1 MSIQPF
7 QYNSP
12 TLNYKYTSNCFT
24 ESYHRGVIKLSRKP
38 KTEANDY
45 ACLTLVCPLKR
56 GINYTLTVSFK
67 IKTASHHIDFCLLSG
82 DRKRIQKIGEYSISK
97 DDARRW
103 TSFSVN
109 FKPNA
114 DGYIYFGFRGGLL
127 YGLGNFI
134 MIDALHIYE
143 SADSSPRMSAQ
154 FDSLKKL
161 INDNYKREQFIHWNE
176 MKAEGE
182 TSLDAKKRFF
192 MSLKTE
198 DEIMLA
204 LQKSLTVLLEEFG
217 RICRENDIDYWLD
230 FGTLLG
236 AVRHGGFIPWDDDI
250 DVGMIRKDVDKL
262 EKVLKN
268 CDTFI
273 KLDKYYCID
282 RDTCNIVRIVFK
294 EENIKAFVDIFLYD
308 FVDSS
313 DPAATTAK
321 QREIRAHFSDDM
333 LKYKCVNNDP
343 TLSYWEN
350 RRIFDKDTIALIDG
364 EVARL
369 NDELGVTADK
379 GSHIMWSIDN
389 VSVYAEKPGCVV
401 PYDRV
406 FPLKKLVF
414 DGVEYSAPNDWETKL
429 FERYG
434 DIYTFPANMN
444 HSHVPRTDEQFQ
456 KFLFIV
462 NKYYKK

>member
-12 TLNYKYTSNCFT
+12 VLNYKYTSNCFT

-45 ACLTLVCPLKR
+45 ACLTLACPLKR
-56 GINYTLTVSFK
+56 GISYTLTVSFK
-67 IKTASHHIDFCLLSG
+67 IKTVSHHIDFCILSG
-82 DRKRIQKIGEYSISK
+82 DRKRIQKIGEYGISK
-97 DDARRW
+97 NDAERW

-109 FKPNA
+109 FSPNA

-143 SADSSPRMSAQ
+143 SADSAPQMSAQ
-154 FDSLKKL
+154 LDSLKRL
-161 INDNYKREQFIHWNE
+161 ITDNYNKEQFIHWNE
-176 MKAEGE
+176 LKAEGE

-198 DEIMLA
+198 DEPMLA
-204 LQKSLTVLLEEFG
+204 LQQSLTALLREFG
-217 RICRENDIDYWLD
+217 RICKENNIDYWLD
-230 FGTLLG
+230 FGTLIG
-236 AVRHGGFIPWDDDI
+236 AVRHNGFIPWDDDV
-250 DVGMIRKDVDKL
+250 DVGMIRKDIDKL
-262 EKVLKN
+262 EKVMEN

-294 EENIKAFVDIFLYD
+294 EENIKVFVDIFVYD
-308 FVDSS
+308 FVNSN
-313 DPAATTAK
+313 DPAATVAK
-321 QREIRAHFSDDM
+321 QRESRVRFSNGM

-343 TLSYWEN
+343 TLTYWEN

-364 EVARL
+364 ELARL
-369 NDELGVTADK
+369 NSGIGVAADT
-379 GSHIMWSIDN
+379 GTHIIWSIDN
-389 VSVYAEKPGCVV
+389 FSCFAAKPGCIV
-401 PYDRV
+401 PYDRI

-414 DGVEYSAPNDWETKL
+414 DGVEYSVPNDWETQL

-434 DIYTFPANMN
+434 DIFTLPAVMN
-444 HSHVPRTDEQFQ
+444 THHVPRTDEHF
-456 KFLFIV
+456 KKCLYV
-462 NKYYKK
+462 ADKYYKK